1 MNKLIS
7 KVVYLIL
14 IILSFLFMIFIG
26 TYCNDLARYLLT
38 PYSDFILPLT
48 MLMVF
53 PLFMLAGY
61 VVGYSYLYVAYAI
74 RYIAYGIRYLFQYYV
89 YGNLFIPFHKTTR
102 SFKIYKKIGL
112 EGLYWARLAKK
123 MGIDH

>member
-1 MNKLIS
+1 MKKLLS
-7 KVVYLIL
+7 KLVYLIL

-26 TYCNDLARYLLT
+26 TYCNDLAKYLLT
-38 PYSDFILPLT
+38 PYSDFVLPLT

-53 PLFMLAGY
+53 PLFMLAAY
-61 VVGYSYLYVAYAI
+61 LVGYSYLYVAYGI

-89 YGNLFIPFHKTTR
+89 YANLFIPFHKTTR

-123 MGIDH
+123 MGIE

>member
-1 MNKLIS
+1 
-7 KVVYLIL
+7 
-14 IILSFLFMIFIG
+14 MIFIG
-26 TYCNDLARYLLT
+26 TYCNDLAKYLLT
-38 PYSDFILPLT
+38 PYSDFVLPLT

-53 PLFMLAGY
+53 PLFMLAAY
-61 VVGYSYLYVAYAI
+61 LVGYSYLYVAYGI

-102 SFKIYKKIGL
+102 SFKIHKKIGL

>member
-1 MNKLIS
+1 
-7 KVVYLIL
+7 
-14 IILSFLFMIFIG
+14 MIFIG
-26 TYCNDLARYLLT
+26 TYCNDLAKYLLT

-61 VVGYSYLYVAYAI
+61 VVGYSYLYIAYGI
-74 RYIAYGIRYLFQYYV
+74 KYIAYGIRYLFQYYI

-123 MGIDH
+123 MGIE

>member
-1 MNKLIS
+1 MKKLLSKLI
-7 KVVYLIL
+7 YLIL

-26 TYCNDLARYLLT
+26 TYCNDLAKYLLT
-38 PYSDFILPLT
+38 PYSDFVLPLT

-53 PLFMLAGY
+53 PLFMLAGF
-61 VVGYSYLYVAYAI
+61 VAGYSYLYIAYGI
-74 RYIAYGIRYLFQYYV
+74 KYIAYGIRYLFQYYV

-123 MGIDH
+123 MGLDH

>member
-1 MNKLIS
+1 MMKKLLS
-7 KVVYLIL
+7 KLVYLIL

-26 TYCNDLARYLLT
+26 TYCNDLAKYLLT
-38 PYSDFILPLT
+38 PYSDFVLPLT

-53 PLFMLAGY
+53 PLFMLAAY
-61 VVGYSYLYVAYAI
+61 LVGYSYLYVAYGI

-102 SFKIYKKIGL
+102 SFKLYKKIGL

-123 MGIDH
+123 MRIE

>member
-1 MNKLIS
+1 MKKLLS
-7 KVVYLIL
+7 KLVYLIL

-26 TYCNDLARYLLT
+26 TYCNDLAKYLLT
-38 PYSDFILPLT
+38 PYSDFVLPLT

-53 PLFMLAGY
+53 PLFMLAGF
-61 VVGYSYLYVAYAI
+61 VVGYSYLYVAYGI

-123 MGIDH
+123 MGIE

>member
-1 MNKLIS
+1 MNKLLS
-7 KVVYLIL
+7 KLVYLIL

-26 TYCNDLARYLLT
+26 TYCNDLAKYLLT
-38 PYSDFILPLT
+38 PYSDFVSPLT

-53 PLFMLAGY
+53 PLFMLAGF
-61 VVGYSYLYVAYAI
+61 VVGYCYLYVTYGI

-102 SFKIYKKIGL
+102 SFKLYKKIGL

-123 MGIDH
+123 MGIE

>member
-1 MNKLIS
+1 MKKLLS
-7 KVVYLIL
+7 KLVYLIL

-26 TYCNDLARYLLT
+26 TYCNDLAKYLLT
-38 PYSDFILPLT
+38 PYSDFVLPLT

-53 PLFMLAGY
+53 PLFMLAGF
-61 VVGYSYLYVAYAI
+61 VVGYSYLYVAYGI
-74 RYIAYGIRYLFQYYV
+74 KYIAYGIRYLFQYYV